1 MTRKLAKKI
10 IGKEGEWAIVIVL
23 EVHAQV
29 TTNLKL
35 FSNGNTKFRKEAN

>member
-1 MTRKLAKKI
+1 MSEYNAKKI
-10 IGKEGEWAIVIVL
+10 KGISGEWDIVIGL

-35 FSNGNTKFRKEAN
+35 FSNPGL

>member
-1 MTRKLAKKI
+1 MSEYNAKKI
-10 IGKEGEWAIVIVL
+10 KGTSGDWNIVIGL

-35 FSNGNTKFRKEAN
+35 F